1 MRSSQIFIFQQ
12 QPVTDQPNIV
22 HLNLLDTDYA
32 KLLAGE
38 AIPEERKRRLE
49 AASAHTF
56 EYLGKQ
62 IARYRY
68 DNLDQE
74 GKDDIL
80 YKIGVTA
87 ELLTR
92 SDIEDMHDRMRM
104 TGHFYLTEG
113 ERQQILNWLED
124 ELAVQLKR

>member
-1 MRSSQIFIFQQ
+1 M
-12 QPVTDQPNIV
+12 TDQPNIV

-38 AIPEERKRRLE
+38 AIPEERKRRLDS
-49 AASAHTF
+49 ASAHTF

-80 YKIGVTA
+80 CKIGVTA

-92 SDIEDMHDRMRM
+92 SDIEDMHDRMM
-104 TGHFYLTEG
+104 ITGHFYLTDG
-113 ERQQILNWLED
+113 ERQQIFNWLED
-124 ELAVQLKR
+124 ELAIQLKALDD